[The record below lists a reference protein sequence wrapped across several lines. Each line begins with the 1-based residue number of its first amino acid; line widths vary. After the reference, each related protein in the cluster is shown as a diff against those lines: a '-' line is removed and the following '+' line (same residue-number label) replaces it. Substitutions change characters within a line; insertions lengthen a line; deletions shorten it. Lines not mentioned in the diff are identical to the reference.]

1 MARGKQEE
9 TQSTRQG
16 NIHVRVIDQKQ
27 GLQVIESVAAIR
39 ILSKKYRLLV
49 MEDYTPMLGKVEGDV
64 VVLTADREIEYRSI
78 HAYYKLQHNEFTLL
92 IDYEMAQEQGCSI

>member
-1 MARGKQEE
+1 
-9 TQSTRQG
+9 
-16 NIHVRVIDQKQ
+16 
-27 GLQVIESVAAIR
+27 
-39 ILSKKYRLLV
+39 